1 MFHMENA
8 NCHARAFQSETNP
21 YAYSMHTAILK
32 GSRAS
37 QGHPEPV
44 ELQRFMRG
52 ESALADSC
60 AVVRH
65 LMTCCPQC
73 LQVTRPIWW
82 LGEEALGATLPR
94 RVPAPRARAAGG
106 KVA

>member
-1 MFHMENA
+1 MENA

-21 YAYSMHTAILK
+21 YAYSMHTAILQ

-37 QGHPEPV
+37 QGHPRPA

-52 ESALADSC
+52 ESALAESC

-73 LQVTRPIWW
+73 LQVTRSVWW
-82 LGEEALGATLPR
+82 LGEEAVGTTVLR
-94 RVPAPRARAAGG
+94 RVPLRKAGAAGG